1 MAPSHSYVS
10 KSCLHLSASGPA
22 SLPVLLR
29 YFDSTR
35 EYGLLQL
42 CASGRMRGELSN
54 LLLKRCSDWFQAPS
68 HYAIGATRPFSVS
81 VLHMSPSF
89 VPLVCVVMG
98 LSRLS
103 TKKVDSMPLLEA
115 SDFDFDI
122 DRYLNR
128 FVPRNRVHV
137 LPRFISH
144 FLGFRLK
151 PYQEP
156 GNVLIAWWSFIG
168 AFVGISIVAWIFRVP
183 VIASHGVPTIVA
195 SSVRI
200 CRASNPRKTLADFF
214 RALQRFWSIT

>member
-29 YFDSTR
+29 YYDSTR
-35 EYGLLQL
+35 EYGLF
-42 CASGRMRGELSN
+42 
-54 LLLKRCSDWFQAPS
+54 LLKRCSDWFQAPS
-68 HYAIGATRPFSVS
+68 HYATRPFSVS